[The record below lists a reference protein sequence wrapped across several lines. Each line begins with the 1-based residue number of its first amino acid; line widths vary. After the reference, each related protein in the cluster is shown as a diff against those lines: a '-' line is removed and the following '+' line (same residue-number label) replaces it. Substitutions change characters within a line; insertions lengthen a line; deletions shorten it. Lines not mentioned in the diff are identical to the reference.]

1 MSIPASTI
9 VSVVPSVLAAGGNPL
24 ALNGLFISA
33 NVNLPVV
40 STHAP
45 ISFPNLA
52 SVQAYFGQ
60 YSCSFSATCAGNV
73 LTVTAVASGTLAV
86 GQEIQSTLAVGV
98 PPGTYILSL
107 GTGTGGTGTY
117 NISGAGFTQAAVS
130 PMTSNC
136 LESQMAAVYFNG
148 FTASTTKPTAL
159 LMSRYVAPGAS
170 TSASILGANA
180 FLRGYTSLIAN
191 WQTVSSGTLT
201 LTVNGVQ
208 LTSSAL
214 NLSAAGTGSAAAAL
228 IQAGFTLSGATL
240 GLVVSYSSQFN
251 AFVFQTATNATIT
264 TCAATNISAATG
276 APANA
281 LGLTAAQATIS
292 IGASV
297 DGPAVFMP
305 AVALATTNWACYT
318 TCFEPSA
325 SDKLLHATW
334 TSSTGSQFV
343 YVPYDSDTTIVSS
356 ATSTTCISAVCKLN
370 SLYGTCAVYQ
380 DSNAAA
386 FVLGFVASLNYN
398 ATNGRA
404 AISYKSGTNIT
415 PSVTDPTS
423 FANAVANGT
432 NFYGQWATANSLFTF
447 FWNGAISGPFGW
459 LDSYVSAIWLN
470 NALQL
475 ALVNMFTSIN
485 SVPYNNAGYATIKSG
500 CKSTL
505 DQGLLNGTI
514 NRGVALTSSQANS
527 VDTAAGLI
535 IDPVLATAGYYL
547 QVLPATPTQR
557 NNRQSPTCTLWYMD
571 GGSVNQLNLASINI
585 Q

>member
-24 ALNGLFISA
+24 ALNGLFLSA
-33 NVNLPVV
+33 NNNLPVS
-40 STHAP
+40 STNTP
-45 ISFPNLA
+45 ISFPTLA

-60 YSCSFSATCAGNV
+60 YACSFTATCSGV
-73 LTVTAVASGTLAV
+73 TLTVTAVASGTLAV
-86 GQEIQSTLAVGV
+86 GQEIQGSLASLV
-98 PPGTYILSL
+98 PPGTYITAL
-107 GTGTGGTGTY
+107 GTGTGLTGTY
-117 NISGAGFTQAAVS
+117 TISGAGFTQAVAS
-130 PMTSNC
+130 AMTSNC

-159 LMSRYVAPGAS
+159 LMSRYVATAGS
-170 TSASILGANA
+170 TSASIFGANA
-180 FLRGYTSLIAN
+180 FMRGATCLIAS
-191 WQTVSSGTLT
+191 WQTVSAGTLT
-201 LTVNGVQ
+201 ITVNGVQ

-240 GLVVSYSSQFN
+240 GLTVTYSSLFN

-264 TCAATNISAATG
+264 TCAATNITAATG
-276 APANA
+276 TPAQA
-281 LGLTAAQATIS
+281 LGLTASQATLS
-292 IGASV
+292 IGSAVSA
-297 DGPAVFMP
+297 PATYM
-305 AVALATTNWACYT
+305 AALALASTNWAAYT
-318 TCFEPSA
+318 TCFEPIA
-325 SDKLLHATW
+325 AEKLAHSTW
-334 TSSTGSQFV
+334 TSSTGSEFV
-343 YVPYDSDTTIVSS
+343 YVPYDSDSTIVSS
-356 ATSTTCISAVCKLN
+356 NASTTCISYVCKAN
-370 SLYGTCAVYQ
+370 SLYGTCAVYA
-380 DSNAAA
+380 DPNAAA
-386 FVLGFVASLNYN
+386 FVLGFIASLNYN
-398 ATNGRA
+398 ATSGRA
-404 AISYKSGTNIT
+404 AISYKSGTNII
-415 PSVTDPTS
+415 PSITDPTS

-432 NFYGQWATANSLFTF
+432 NFYGLWATANSTFSF
-447 FWNGAISGPFGW
+447 FWNGAISGPFQW

-500 CKSTL
+500 CGSTL
-505 DQGLLNGTI
+505 NQALLNGTI
-514 NRGVALTSSQANS
+514 NRGVALTSSQANA

-535 IDPVLATAGYYL
+535 IDPVLATTGYYL
-547 QVLPATPTQR
+547 QVLPATVTQR